1 MNLKEIIATI
11 DQVAPFS
18 LQESYDNSGIQYG
31 DPDKEIHKGLVCID
45 ITERIIEEAQS
56 TGCDLI
62 ISHHP
67 LLFKGMKSITGNH
80 YTQRTLVKAI
90 RQDIALVSVHTN
102 LDFVQKG
109 VNRRLAQKLG
119 LTDLS
124 ILDPKP
130 GILKKMVVFCPVD
143 HADGLRDAI
152 FKAGAGYIGDYDCC
166 SFNLEG
172 KGSFRAG
179 DQSNPFV
186 GEKGEIHFENEV
198 RIETIFPAFIQ
209 SKLIAAMISA
219 HPYEEVAYDIYP
231 LENKHEK
238 TGGGMIGFLED
249 ELPEELFLEQVKE
262 VLHLPVVRHNGFSG
276 RKLKKIAICGGSGSF
291 LMNAASRNG
300 ADAFLTADIKF
311 HEFFEYQNEMLIA
324 DVGHYESEQF
334 TTEILV
340 ELLKEKFANFALQ
353 ISKHST
359 NPVHYF

>member
-1 MNLKEIIATI
+1 MNLKEIVSAV
-11 DQVAPFS
+11 DQFAPFS
-18 LQESYDNSGIQYG
+18 LQEGYDNSGIQYG
-31 DPDKEIHKGLVCID
+31 DPDKEIHKGLVCVD
-45 ITERIIEEAQS
+45 ITEKIVEEAKN
-56 TGCDLI
+56 TGSDLI

-67 LLFKGMKSITGNH
+67 LLFKGMKSITGGH

-90 RQDIALVSVHTN
+90 QNDIALLSVHTN
-102 LDFVQKG
+102 LDFVKTG
-109 VNRRLAQKLG
+109 VNRKLAEKLG
-119 LTDLS
+119 LSDLS
-124 ILDPKP
+124 VLDPKP
-130 GILKKMVVFCPVD
+130 GILKKLVVFCPAD
-143 HADGLRDAI
+143 HAGKVRDAI
-152 FKAGAGYIGDYDCC
+152 FSAGAGYIGDYDCC

-172 KGSFRAG
+172 TGSFRAG

-186 GEKGEIHFENEV
+186 GKIGEVHYEKEIRV
-198 RIETIFPAFIQ
+198 ETIFPEFIQ
-209 SKLIAAMISA
+209 SQVVDAMINA
-219 HPYEEVAYDIYP
+219 HPYEEVAFDIYP

-238 TGGGMIGFLED
+238 TGGGMAGFLD
-249 ELPEELFLEQVKE
+249 EEMPEMLFLEQVKK
-262 VLHLPVVRHNGFSG
+262 VLHVPVVRHNGFSD

-291 LMNAASRNG
+291 LMDAAFRSG

-311 HEFFEYQNEMLIA
+311 HEFFEYQHQMLVA

>member
-1 MNLKEIIATI
+1 MYLKEIIATI

-31 DPDKEIHKGLVCID
+31 NPDKKIHKGLVCVD
-45 ITERIIEEAQS
+45 ITERIVEEAQS

-90 RQDIALVSVHTN
+90 QQDIALVSVHTN
-102 LDFVQKG
+102 LDFVEEG
-109 VNRRLAQKLG
+109 VNQRFAEKLG

-124 ILDPKP
+124 VLDPKP
-130 GILKKMVVFCPVD
+130 GLLKKLVVFCPAD
-143 HADGLRDAI
+143 HAGRLRDAI
-152 FKAGAGYIGDYDCC
+152 FQAGAGYIGDYDCC

-179 DQSNPFV
+179 EQSNPFV
-186 GEKGEIHFENEV
+186 GKKGEIHFEDEV

-209 SKLIAAMISA
+209 SGLIDAMISA

-238 TGGGMIGFLED
+238 TGGGMIGFLKD
-249 ELPEELFLEQVKE
+249 ELPEEVFLEQVKE
-262 VLHLPVVRHNGFSG
+262 VLHLPVIRHNGLSG

-291 LMNAASRNG
+291 LMNVAYRNA

-340 ELLKEKFANFALQ
+340 EILKEKFANFALQ